1 MAEQLP
7 ETPFEKASKDERD
20 KERLERQKILVAL
33 PRSKPEQAIL
43 SMLAEKT
50 AEVHEEQ
57 EDVLVLLATED
68 LNSVKARLVQHLRS
82 LCAKTA
88 RQFKVEQVT
97 AKEGAAVAK
106 QVFIPAPAYMGLD
119 EEERKILEKCKKE
132 QEASKKKETAKAE
145 SSWKMLN
152 AKKTPYGYGYN
163 YGKFG
168 GGYGGASGFGGG
180 AGGLGAWALQ
190 QLLAQKTGQG
200 SEDKK
205 SGGGGPSA
213 AAGSSGQQDPGYAA
227 RMAANGLQYP
237 CNGCGVLGHWKR
249 DGECNPKD
257 VAAYIKKKME
267 EQSKRDTEEDDDNES
282 GTKYIFLDSSTK
294 FDVNT
299 EFLIF

>member
-1 MAEQLP
+1 
-7 ETPFEKASKDERD
+7 
-20 KERLERQKILVAL
+20 
-33 PRSKPEQAIL
+33 
-43 SMLAEKT
+43 MLAEKT

-68 LNSVKARLVQHLRS
+68 LNTVKARLVQHLRS

-88 RQFKVEQVT
+88 RQFKVEQVA

-119 EEERKILEKCKKE
+119 EEERKILEKCRKE

-168 GGYGGASGFGGG
+168 GGYVGASGFGGG

-205 SGGGGPSA
+205 SGGGGQQRPAGPWVCRQDGGKQA
-213 AAGSSGQQDPGYAA
+213 AIPLQWVRGPRPLEA
-227 RMAANGLQYP
+227 RWGVQPQGRGGLHQ
-237 CNGCGVLGHWKR
+237 
-249 DGECNPKD
+249 
-257 VAAYIKKKME
+257 
-267 EQSKRDTEEDDDNES
+267 EEDGGAVQEGHRGGRRQRVRNEIYLFRFFN
-282 GTKYIFLDSSTK
+282 KI
-294 FDVNT
+294 
-299 EFLIF
+299 